1 MGAEAKVAT
10 SARPVL
16 PSRSSSQPEKLGQ
29 AGAPWK
35 PTYIRRLPLLG
46 LMCLSGVVLCTAA
59 AVAVLVASNHVS
71 SAKWKQNFAPNV
83 CLALLNSLSNVM
95 LSVAI
100 AYGVAVAWW
109 RKVRPCTH
117 PIAEGPG

>member
-1 MGAEAKVAT
+1 MGAEAKVAA
-10 SARPVL
+10 SARPV
-16 PSRSSSQPEKLGQ
+16 PSRSSSSSPSGQLGQ

-35 PTYIRRLPLLG
+35 PTYVRRLPLLG
-46 LMCLSGVVLCTAA
+46 LMCLSGVILCTAA

-83 CLALLNSLSNVM
+83 CLALLNSVSNVL

-100 AYGVAVAWW
+100 TYGVAVAWW
-109 RKVRPCTH
+109 RKVSL
-117 PIAEGPG
+117 